1 MRSTFKVLFYT
12 KNQSVKNGKAPVMG
26 RITING
32 TQAGFSCKKEV
43 SLTLWDAKANRAK
56 GKSEEAR
63 TLNQELDNI
72 RAQITKHYQYI
83 CDHDSFVT
91 AKKVYNRYVG
101 FGEDYHTLMAL
112 FKEQLESY
120 KEKIG
125 KGKAEST
132 YRGLVAD
139 YKSLL
144 LFMKTQKDIE
154 IWLTCKSRGTSIIK
168 QIV

>member
-1 MRSTFKVLFYT
+1 
-12 KNQSVKNGKAPVMG
+12 MG
-26 RITING
+26 HITING

-43 SLTLWDAKANRAK
+43 SFTLCDVKINWAK
-56 GKSEEAR
+56 GKSEEAP

-72 RAQITKHYQYI
+72 KAQIAKHYQYI
-83 CDHDSFVT
+83 CDHDGFVT

-132 YRGLVAD
+132 YCC
-139 YKSLL
+139 
-144 LFMKTQKDIE
+144 LFIH
-154 IWLTCKSRGTSIIK
+154 I
-168 QIV
+168 